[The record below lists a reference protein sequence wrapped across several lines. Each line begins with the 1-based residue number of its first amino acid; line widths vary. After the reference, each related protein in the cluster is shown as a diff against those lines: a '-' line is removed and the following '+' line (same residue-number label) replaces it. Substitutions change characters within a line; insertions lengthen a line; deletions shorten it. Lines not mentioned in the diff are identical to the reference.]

1 MTIRP
6 MVAVSQRVE
15 FYPDR
20 DERRDSLDQR
30 LCMWLRSGGFLPI
43 PVPNCMSAASVDI
56 ANGAQRNLHAW
67 LYAIRPSAV
76 VLSGGNDIG
85 EYPDRDITER
95 SLLAWAEEIGVP
107 VLGICR
113 GMQMMSV
120 QATGMLKPIQ
130 GHVRT
135 RHHLC
140 GDIVGEVNSFHK
152 FTLTGCP
159 PGFEVLARAED
170 NEIEAIRHVDLPWE
184 GWMWHPEREQ
194 DFSLRDLGRVRKLFG
209 A

>member
-1 MTIRP
+1 MSIPLTI
-6 MVAVSQRVE
+6 AVSQRVE
-15 FYPDR
+15 FYADR

-30 LCMWLRSGGFLPI
+30 LCLWLRSGGYLPV
-43 PVPNCMSAASVDI
+43 PVPNCLGAATMETAKASQ
-56 ANGAQRNLHAW
+56 GELCTW

-85 EYPDRDITER
+85 DYPERDATEI
-95 SLLAWAEEIGVP
+95 SLLAWAEEISVP

-120 QATGMLKPIQ
+120 RASGTLKPIQ

-135 RHHLC
+135 RHRLS
-140 GDIVGEVNSFHK
+140 GSIMGEVNSFHE
-152 FTLTGCP
+152 FTLAGCP

-184 GWMWHPEREQ
+184 AWMWHPEREKE
-194 DFSLRDLGRVRKLFG
+194 FSLNDLSRVRKLFG